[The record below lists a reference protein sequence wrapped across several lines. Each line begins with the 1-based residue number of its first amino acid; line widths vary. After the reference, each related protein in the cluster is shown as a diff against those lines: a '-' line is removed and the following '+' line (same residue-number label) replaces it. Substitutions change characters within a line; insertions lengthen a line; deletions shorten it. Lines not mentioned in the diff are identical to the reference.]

1 MLYFFSER
9 ERERERAKE
18 DTMAGRFSG
27 LNDEQWEIGSL
38 FFPSPPEKRGQGQS
52 PASRRKVLNSIF
64 YILITGGAFNLPP
77 MV

>member
-1 MLYFFSER
+1 MLYFFSERER

-64 YILITGGAFNLPP
+64 YILITGGR
-77 MV
+77 